1 MKKLVLLLLA
11 ACAATGCGA
20 QSATKLAASPV
31 AVKQAAQ
38 ASPAAPAPAKDD
50 TLTRI
55 RTLIGTPACTSD
67 AQCHTLPMGAKSCGG
82 PSGYLAWSSAKT
94 SEAEL
99 RTLGDSLKEQQRA
112 ANDASGMMSNCSF
125 VPDPGAVCKTGICQL
140 GSGAAALAR

>member
-20 QSATKLAASPV
+20 QSATKLAATPV

-38 ASPAAPAPAKDD
+38 ASPAAPPPAKDD

-99 RTLGDSLKEQQRA
+99 RALGDSLKEQQRA